1 MCLFIVSLFFYLC
14 CEYKVHWWGHVTS
27 ARQRRSN
34 AKLNDVSKS
43 VCGLSL
49 VFLFMCR
56 FLPFS
61 SPSLSCQYTS
71 TTQQDTAVL
80 LFMVSHFLVPYFPSP
95 LSHLVSTIYY
105 TACHRLSASNQLGPS
120 CFYNWLRALQSPL
133 NKDDDK
139 ANNRSKTDLKS
150 MPLRTVYTISC

>member
-80 LFMVSHFLVPYFPSP
+80 LFMVSHFLVPYFQSP

-105 TACHRLSASNQLGPS
+105 CVSQTQREQSIS

-133 NKDDDK
+133 NKDVDN